1 MNTKIRKEINFAGKP
16 LVLETGELAQQANL
30 AVKLSLGET
39 VVLATVVSGALDPSK
54 DFFPLSVN
62 YEEKMY
68 ASGSIKSSRFVKRDG
83 KPTDEATVT
92 RRLIDH
98 AIRPLFPKDFKNEVQ
113 VAVTVLSLDPE
124 ADPEVAAMLATS
136 AALHAS
142 NIPWAGPM
150 TSTKVG
156 MINGEY
162 VMNPTNKQLHDETE
176 LDMMVSFVGNDQKFL
191 AIECEANNLPENKI
205 LGAIEFARNNVKPV
219 LELFNDFSKEVN
231 PKNTKFEYDSQKAD
245 EELVKTVKA
254 DIEEKLIKLVENF
267 KSKAEYTA
275 GRAEL
280 VKTLVDRH
288 GEKYEKHVLEAIL
301 FDIEKKIVQKNV
313 LSEARRVD
321 RRGLE
326 ELRKIS
332 CEVSVLPRTHG
343 SAIFNRGITQALTT
357 ATLGNPSAELLVQDM
372 YGERSKRYLHYY
384 NFPPFSTGEVGR
396 FGGAGGR
403 EIGHGMLAEKALRPV
418 IPTQDEFP
426 YMIVL
431 NTEILSSDGSTSMA
445 ATCGSTLALMDAG
458 VPIKKM
464 VAGISVGLV
473 ADEENSKYV
482 LMTDIVGME
491 DFTGHM
497 DFKIAG
503 TDSGITAI
511 QLDMKVKGI
520 PMEILPKVFEQS
532 KEARLQILEVMKA
545 TIGQPKSTLSK
556 YAPKMMTI
564 KVQPDQ
570 VGMII
575 GSGGKTIK
583 EIQER
588 TGTELGIEDD
598 GTVFI
603 SGVSSEGVE
612 EAYRIVEG
620 MTKEVARGEIYEGKV
635 DGITDFGAFIE
646 ILPGRT
652 GLLHLSEIAQGYV
665 KNVEDHLQIG
675 DIVKVKVID
684 TSRDGKISLSMKA
697 LLPNAEADGEERSR
711 GRRPDRD
718 SRGGRD
724 DRNSHRGREKRDDR
738 FRGRR

>member
-1 MNTKIRKEINFAGKP
+1 MNNKIIKEISFAGKN
-16 LVLETGELAQQANL
+16 LVLETGTLAQQANL
-30 AVKLSLGET
+30 AVKLSFGET
-39 VVLATVVSGALDPSK
+39 VVLATAVAGNLDPSK

-83 KPTDEATVT
+83 RPTDEATVT

-113 VAVTVLSLDPE
+113 VAITVLSLDPE
-124 ADPEVAAMLATS
+124 ADPVVAAMLATS

-162 VMNPTNKQLHDETE
+162 VLNPTNKQLHEETE

-191 AIECEANNLPENKI
+191 AIECEANNLAENKI
-205 LGAIEFARNNVKPV
+205 LGAIEFARNSVKPV
-219 LELFNDFSKEVN
+219 LELFNEFAKEVN
-231 PKNTKFEYDSQKAD
+231 PKNEKFEYESQKAD
-245 EELVKTVKA
+245 ETLVKNIKA
-254 DIEEKLIKLVENF
+254 DVEDKLIKLIENF
-267 KSKAEYTA
+267 NTKAEYSTER
-275 GRAEL
+275 GKLTKEL
-280 VKTLVDRH
+280 V
-288 GEKYEKHVLEAIL
+288 EKYGKDNEKHVLEAVL
-301 FDIEKKIVQKNV
+301 FDLEKKIVQKNV
-313 LSEARRVD
+313 LNESRRTD
-321 RRGLE
+321 RRSLN

-343 SAIFNRGITQALTT
+343 SAIFNRGITQSLTT
-357 ATLGNPSAELLVQDM
+357 ATLGNPSSELLVQDM

-396 FGGAGGR
+396 MGGAGGR

-418 IPTQDEFP
+418 IPAQADFP
-426 YMIVL
+426 YMIML

-458 VPIKKM
+458 VPIKSM
-464 VAGISVGLV
+464 VAGISIGLV

-482 LMTDIVGME
+482 LLTDIVGNE

-503 TDSGITAI
+503 TDSGVTAI

-520 PMEILPKVFEQS
+520 PMDILPKVFEQS
-532 KEARLQILEVMKA
+532 KEARLQILEVMKQ
-545 TIGQPKSTLSK
+545 TIEQPKTTLSK

-603 SGVSSEGVE
+603 SGISAEGVE

-620 MTKEVARGEIYEGKV
+620 MTKEVERGEIYEGKV

-665 KNVEDHLQIG
+665 KNVEEHLQIG
-675 DIVKVKVID
+675 DTVRVKVID

-697 LLPNAEADGEERSR
+697 LLPGAENESDDRSHD
-711 GRRPDRD
+711 RRSD
-718 SRGGRD
+718 RGGRD
-724 DRNSHRGREKRDDR
+724 DRGGHKGRGDRRDDR
-738 FRGRR
+738 SRGRR